1 MAKDNL
7 KELEKKKASVKSSE
21 IKKEELK
28 SVPAKVVPPAK
39 SKKQLRE
46 ERRDERASN
55 LVNSEAGEYSIDINT
70 ISKAPLTTSTEENIT
85 NSVKQLVGKEFASD
99 IDNFANAYSNPQ
111 YEDLPELDL
120 KRLKESAR
128 KQRRVRW
135 ADALYAFG
143 QGLQGR
149 VANPE
154 TYASTRLQRER
165 DQQYQNYK
173 NTVDRNRK
181 IKQAY
186 EDSYRND
193 LMDWI
198 QQKIDD
204 TTLSAAEREKYK
216 VMADQI
222 AATNRKTAL
231 GEKELASR
239 INNSYYDSKPNNSS
253 KTNPVYTEQLEN
265 GGWKLTNQDNPY
277 SDLYY
282 KLAGNSPVLVNELAK
297 IAGYAVDDEGA
308 LKRNLSSDETER
320 FANTLLSRMYDFSTD
335 EKGVRMATPKPGME
349 NYLNDLSGQMQAVRD
364 LENELMQIENE
375 YNTEYSSAKKRNRDD
390 VDEKYNPLREE
401 KRNEIQQAQKDL
413 KNLLEGKPLTRSTF
427 SDIVKAHQ

>member
-1 MAKDNL
+1 MDNL
-7 KELEKKKASVKSSE
+7 KELEKKKASVKSSDT
-21 IKKEELK
+21 KKEELK
-28 SVPAKVVPPAK
+28 SVPAKVIPPAK
-39 SKKQLRE
+39 SNKQLRE
-46 ERRDERASN
+46 ERRDERATN
-55 LVNSEAGEYSIDINT
+55 TINSEAGQYGIDLSNV
-70 ISKAPLTTSTEENIT
+70 SKTPLTTTAKEQIT
-85 NSVKQLVGKEFASD
+85 NSIKQLAGKEFASD
-99 IDNFANAYSNPQ
+99 IDNFSKAYTNPQ
-111 YEDLPELDL
+111 FDDVPELNE
-120 KRLKESAR
+120 KRLKELAR
-128 KQRRVRW
+128 KERRTRW

-231 GEKELASR
+231 GESELAAR
-239 INNSYYDSKPNNSS
+239 KDNTYYDSKPNN
-253 KTNPVYTEQLEN
+253 KTNPVYTEQLDN

-297 IAGYAVDDEGA
+297 IAGYAVDDDGA
-308 LKRNLSSDETER
+308 LKRNLSTDETER

-335 EKGVRMATPKPGME
+335 ENGTRMATPKPGME
-349 NYLNDLSGQMQAVRD
+349 NYLDDLSGQMQAVRD
-364 LENELMQIENE
+364 MENELMQIESQ

-390 VDEKYNPLREE
+390 VDAKYDQIREE
-401 KRNEIQQAQKDL
+401 KRTEIQQAQKDL